1 MIDKK
6 NTNYV
11 PLTLN
16 EILKKIKKNK
26 RVKIDKKELSYRK
39 YNKGYK
45 TLDFT
50 KDFFT
55 PAEIRE

>member
-11 PLTLN
+11 PLTLK
-16 EILKKIKKNK
+16 EVLKKIKKN
-26 RVKIDKKELSYRK
+26 RNVKIENKDLSYRR

-45 TLDFT
+45 KLDFT
-50 KDFFT
+50 KDYFAT
-55 PAEIRE
+55 AEIRE

>member
-11 PLTLN
+11 PLTLKDV
-16 EILKKIKKNK
+16 LKKIKKN
-26 RVKIDKKELSYRK
+26 RNVKIENKDLSYRR

-45 TLDFT
+45 KLDFT
-50 KDFFT
+50 KDYFT
-55 PAEIRE
+55 TAEIRE

>member
-16 EILKKIKKNK
+16 DILKKIKKNK
-26 RVKIDKKELSYRK
+26 GVKIENEDFSYRR

-45 TLDFT
+45 KLDFT
-50 KDFFT
+50 KDYFT
-55 PAEIRE
+55 SAEIRE

>member
-1 MIDKK
+1 MIDKR

-26 RVKIDKKELSYRK
+26 NVKIERKDFSYRR
-39 YNKGYK
+39 YNKEYK
-45 TLDFT
+45 KLDFS
-50 KDFFT
+50 KDYFT
-55 PAEIRE
+55 TSEIRE